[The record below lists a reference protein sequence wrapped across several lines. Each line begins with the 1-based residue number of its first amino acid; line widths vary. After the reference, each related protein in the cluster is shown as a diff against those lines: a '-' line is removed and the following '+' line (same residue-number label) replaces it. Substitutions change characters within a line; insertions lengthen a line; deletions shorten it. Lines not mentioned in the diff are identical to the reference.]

1 MTGVL
6 GQPDGALPTAG
17 PWHGACKLNPNP
29 PWGGNGRA
37 AQDLLVQPSG
47 RGSQG
52 NGQRG
57 EAKPCGHQQV
67 WLGKH
72 KPFATAACRD
82 ADGGPFPTAGLM
94 HTGGIALAPRG
105 QRQPWYCL
113 DHFPFYSHH
122 PGSLKFFPS
131 RRIAECHLLQDI
143 HVASFVSVNH
153 CQLEGK
159 HGKRQEQ
166 LSPADGAWLWGA
178 VASPLTASHLPRLF
192 LSSSSTVAGR
202 DLYFRVFFFPKQIRF
217 PKVNSGL
224 SYRLSP
230 TEFLSCPEQ
239 VKAGHRGGGKVLWR
253 EPHCI
258 MQGRGANLL
267 QPPPLAK
274 HPSPP
279 GGSKPP
285 CFCAGTMGH
294 AWPWRV
300 KPRSGF
306 HTHWS

>member
-29 PWGGNGRA
+29 PWGGNGTA
-37 AQDLLVQPSG
+37 GQDLLVQPFG

-57 EAKPCGHQQV
+57 EAKPCGHHQV

-72 KPFATAACRD
+72 NSFATAACRD
-82 ADGGPFPTAGLM
+82 ADGGPFPMAGLM

-131 RRIAECHLLQDI
+131 RHIAECHLLQDV
-143 HVASFVSVNH
+143 HVASFVSVNR

-202 DLYFRVFFFPKQIRF
+202 DLYFRFFFFFFR
-217 PKVNSGL
+217 NRSA
-224 SYRLSP
+224 SP
-230 TEFLSCPEQ
+230 
-239 VKAGHRGGGKVLWR
+239 R
-253 EPHCI
+253 
-258 MQGRGANLL
+258 
-267 QPPPLAK
+267 
-274 HPSPP
+274 
-279 GGSKPP
+279 
-285 CFCAGTMGH
+285 
-294 AWPWRV
+294 
-300 KPRSGF
+300 
-306 HTHWS
+306 